1 MDGWDWVVFRLVL
14 GLAQMVGAVIGVC
27 LLIQTG
33 ISGPTLGAFGVTTLL
48 TTVSRMLFRRDLT
61 PPSPRG

>member
-1 MDGWDWVVFRLVL
+1 MDGWDRVVSRLVL

-27 LLIQTG
+27 LLFQTG
-33 ISGPTLGAFGVTTLL
+33 ISAPTLAAFGVTTLL
-48 TTVSRMLFRRDLT
+48 TAVSRLLFEGNRM